1 MNKARLAR
9 PVSQRLLHAGMA
21 ELEGAQATSAPF
33 QILADQLILSQS
45 WRSNYAPSFTTRRP
59 PDFQTFRHPWHR
71 VIISKTAMDL
81 IRLQQREIHESIYDN
96 CLICS
101 GPFFQNAKK
110 SWQRQMAPPC
120 ACHSQRL
127 PSMMSSKL
135 AREWQAPAET
145 TTVRPL
151 KELKIS
157 PIIDYVVKPNPVF
170 AQQWFNVMFVTATT
184 FFAVANFF
192 HQPNTSLWV
201 TT

>member
-1 MNKARLAR
+1 
-9 PVSQRLLHAGMA
+9 
-21 ELEGAQATSAPF
+21 
-33 QILADQLILSQS
+33 
-45 WRSNYAPSFTTRRP
+45 
-59 PDFQTFRHPWHR
+59 
-71 VIISKTAMDL
+71 MDL
-81 IRLQQREIHESIYDN
+81 IRLQQREIHVSIYDN

-170 AQQWFNVMFVTATT
+170 AQQ
-184 FFAVANFF
+184 
-192 HQPNTSLWV
+192 
-201 TT
+201 

>member
-1 MNKARLAR
+1 MQASGVKSSPMMKKANNMNKARLAR
-9 PVSQRLLHAGMA
+9 PVSQRLLHTGMA
-21 ELEGAQATSAPF
+21 ELEGAQAPF
-33 QILADQLILSQS
+33 PFPDLGGLVNLSQS

-81 IRLQQREIHESIYDN
+81 IRLQQREIHVSIYDN

-120 ACHSQRL
+120 SCHSQRL

-170 AQQWFNVMFVTATT
+170 AQQ
-184 FFAVANFF
+184 
-192 HQPNTSLWV
+192 
-201 TT
+201 

>member
-1 MNKARLAR
+1 M
-9 PVSQRLLHAGMA
+9 PPH
-21 ELEGAQATSAPF
+21 
-33 QILADQLILSQS
+33 
-45 WRSNYAPSFTTRRP
+45 FTTRRP
-59 PDFQTFRHPWHR
+59 SPTKFSDLSPSLARGHHLKNCRGLDSPRCSFNREKSMYLSM
-71 VIISKTAMDL
+71 IIAWFVVAL
-81 IRLQQREIHESIYDN
+81 
-96 CLICS
+96 
-101 GPFFQNAKK
+101 FFKMPKK

-170 AQQWFNVMFVTATT
+170 AQQWFNVMFVTTTT
-184 FFAVANFF
+184 FFAIANFF
-192 HQPNTSLWV
+192 SPTQYLFVGYYIARNANEKMPSILHIRRRKWMNQQSV
-201 TT
+201 R